1 MGARGAGRN
10 LLVCYHISDCAD
22 ARCPRYLDVPART
35 SRKQSVRHAILSF
48 DPATVDPQIGREIV
62 VLRDELEREAGGGA
76 ALRAA
81 LPAPVVLVLSWMLTI
96 SEHGAD
102 LTRVMAAGMNV
113 KVAKD
118 VLPAAV

>member
-1 MGARGAGRN
+1 M
-10 LLVCYHISDCAD
+10 
-22 ARCPRYLDVPART
+22 
-35 SRKQSVRHAILSF
+35 
-48 DPATVDPQIGREIV
+48 
-62 VLRDELEREAGGGA
+62 
-76 ALRAA
+76 
-81 LPAPVVLVLSWMLTI
+81 LSWMLTI

>member
-1 MGARGAGRN
+1 MRGRGAKTIASLECKTRALAPPFTEG
-10 LLVCYHISDCAD
+10 H
-22 ARCPRYLDVPART
+22 
-35 SRKQSVRHAILSF
+35 SRPFALSHPHCWERPLSF

-62 VLRDELEREAGGGA
+62 ALRDELEGEAGGGA

-81 LPAPVVLVLSWMLTI
+81 LPAPVVLMLSWMLTI